1 MIRPLLV
8 AASLLISIN
17 GFASQPNVL
26 FIAIDDLNDWIGW
39 MEGHPQTKTP
49 NIDRLAERGTLFT
62 NAHCQAPICGPSRG
76 SFLSGR
82 YPHETGLYNQPSG
95 NSLADD
101 ATHFDNQLL
110 PQYFAANGYSTFGVG
125 KITHGYRI
133 EDTFQAHGPEGSSG
147 PKPTGQKKPN
157 DVRFQYRPNYDLPYI
172 STQTDWGVFPKRNDQ
187 MPDFQSADWI
197 IPQIQKKHA

>member
-1 MIRPLLV
+1 VIRPLLV

-82 YPHETGLYNQPSG
+82 YTHETGLYNQPSG

-147 PKPTGQKKPN
+147 PKPTDPKLQTTFASSTGRTTNFPSPAPKPIGELFQTAKTKCPTFKLPIGLSRKSKKT
-157 DVRFQYRPNYDLPYI
+157 R
-172 STQTDWGVFPKRNDQ
+172 
-187 MPDFQSADWI
+187 
-197 IPQIQKKHA
+197 